1 MKCVKSFKIF
11 LAFGIC
17 LWLVG
22 CATTSKKMMSISASS
37 LEARQLETRYYESKK
52 DLEILSA
59 SVATLQDLGFQIDEI
74 NRDFGVITSSKSRDA
89 REAGQQTGV
98 FLMAILFGA
107 NMSMLADHTQ
117 TIKATVVVTQV
128 KDKSYVRLTIQRI
141 LYNNQGIVNG
151 VETIKEPEIYSS
163 FFEKLSQAIFLE
175 ANNL

>member
-1 MKCVKSFKIF
+1 MKFIQCFKIF
-11 LAFGIC
+11 FVFSTF

-22 CATTSKKMMSISASS
+22 CGTTSKEMMSISASS
-37 LEARQLETRYYESKK
+37 LEARQLETRYYETKK

-89 REAGQQTGV
+89 RELGQQVGAL
-98 FLMAILFGA
+98 FLALAGA
-107 NMSMLADHTQ
+107 RMPTDTVQNIQ
-117 TIKATVVVTQV
+117 ATVVVRQIQ
-128 KDKSYVRLTIQRI
+128 DKSYVRLTLQRI
-141 LYNNQGIVNG
+141 IHNDMGG
-151 VETIKEPEIYSS
+151 ARVESIKEPEIYSS